1 MSIPP
6 PTPLGH
12 RPYKLLVVVPRV
24 EIALELE
31 RSLGDAP
38 LHVYTLTGGAEL
50 APRAVLDLSPD
61 MVLVH
66 MDALP
71 AADRDAHSA
80 QVEHL
85 VRDLGKGTALVLVS
99 DRSQSQTPAEALDK
113 GAFAWL
119 GHPFDRE
126 EVQRTLARALN
137 AGSPAEPPAAALARE
152 ADRDA
157 NELLRYGRTLDRLYM
172 AWQPLF
178 HAHDG
183 ALFGYEALVRSDEP
197 TTPSAWHVLDLAD
210 RLGREAELD
219 LRIHARSAAD
229 GLAGGLDGTLMVNV
243 SVRQFMSGTLGTPR
257 DPLLPLAS
265 RVVLEVSENGTI
277 EDIDAVARQCARL
290 RGLGYRVAL
299 DDLGT
304 GPDYLA
310 RLLALEPQIFKLDRL
325 ALADCDKDARKRRYV
340 RAIVAMAHGEDA
352 LVVAE
357 GIERPAE
364 AQLARELGCDLL
376 QGFLMARPQRREHW
390 LQAPPAR
397 FHLPE
402 RDGLPGDRDAA

>member
-1 MSIPP
+1 MTI
-6 PTPLGH
+6 TAAARTGH

-66 MDALP
+66 LDSLAG
-71 AADRDAHSA
+71 ADRKAH
-80 QVEHL
+80 QDRVEHL
-85 VRDLGKGTALVLVS
+85 VRDLGEGTALVLVS
-99 DRSQSQTPAEALDK
+99 DRSRSPDTDEALHR

-119 GHPFDRE
+119 GHPFDAE

-137 AGSPAEPPAAALARE
+137 ASPGTGGASAGGTGGPD
-152 ADRDA
+152 ADPG
-157 NELLRYGRTLDRLYM
+157 ELLRYGRTLERLYM

-178 HAHDG
+178 RAQDG

-197 TTPSAWHVLDLAD
+197 TCPSAWHVLDLAD

-219 LRIHARSAAD
+219 WHIHARSAAD
-229 GLAGGLDGTLMVNV
+229 ALAGGLEGVLMINV
-243 SVRQFMSGTLGTPR
+243 SVRQFMAGTLGTPR
-257 DPLLPLAS
+257 DPLLPLAA

-277 EDIDAVARQCARL
+277 EDIEAVARQCARL

-310 RLLALEPQIFKLDRL
+310 RLLALEPQVFKLDRL
-325 ALADCDKDARKRRYV
+325 ALADCDQDARKRRYV
-340 RAIVAMAHGEDA
+340 RAIVAMAHGEGA

-376 QGFLMARPQRREHW
+376 QGFLLARPQRREHW
-390 LQAPPAR
+390 LHAPPAA
-397 FHLPE
+397 FSLPPGPS
-402 RDGLPGDRDAA
+402 RAGDRDAA